1 MAVMAKICGLNAPD
15 AVAAAVAGGAG
26 HIGLVFYPPSPRYVT
41 PSRAAAL
48 AAEVPRAVG
57 KVGLFVDAADD
68 TLAAA
73 LDEVDLDLLQLHG
86 DESVDQVA
94 AVRARFGVPVM
105 KAICVSCES
114 DVAAADAYAEVA
126 DWLLFDA
133 RAPKELAGAL
143 PGGNALVFDWR
154 LIARRRWPVPWML
167 SGGLAADT
175 VAEAVGITGAR
186 VVDVSSGVED
196 RRGHKSPAMITA
208 FLDAV
213 REL

>member
-1 MAVMAKICGLNAPD
+1 MAVTAKICGLNAPD

-41 PSRAAAL
+41 PSRAAVL

-68 TLAAA
+68 ALAAA

-94 AVRARFGVPVM
+94 AVRERFGVPVM

-133 RAPKELAGAL
+133 RAPAQRPGAL
-143 PGGNALVFDWR
+143 PGGNALAFDWR
-154 LIARRRWPVPWML
+154 LLAGRRWDVPWML
-167 SGGLAADT
+167 SGGLDADN
-175 VAEAVGITGAR
+175 VAQAVGVAGAR
-186 VVDVSSGVED
+186 AVDVSSGVED
-196 RRGHKSPAMITA
+196 RRGHKCPGKIAA
-208 FLDAV
+208 FLAAV
-213 REL
+213 RRL